1 MTDYNNISD
10 EYDKSKQDRW
20 RIDIE
25 KYSITE
31 YLKDK
36 IKGKRVLDI
45 LCGSG
50 IYSNLFY
57 ELGAKEVVGIDISE
71 EMVKLAKQK
80 TKYPNSSFIQCDAQK
95 LNDLSL
101 DKFDIITCIFLFNY
115 AKNEEELENM
125 IKNLKNILNEN
136 GILLIFNDNI
146 LQTDYTTDYSR
157 YNFTKTCN
165 DNIITYTFSDFDVI
179 NYKTSAS
186 IFFKTFQ
193 KYFKETTIHILQTK
207 QNKEFYDLFHSN
219 QPFLFLTC
227 K

>member
-36 IKGKRVLDI
+36 INGKRVLDI
-45 LCGSG
+45 PCGSG

-80 TKYPNSSFIQCDAQK
+80 TKCPNSSFIQCDAQK

-125 IKNLKNILNEN
+125 IKNLKNLLNEN
-136 GILLIFNDNI
+136 GILLIFNKNNI
-146 LQTDYTTDYSR
+146 
-157 YNFTKTCN
+157 K
-165 DNIITYTFSDFDVI
+165 
-179 NYKTSAS
+179 
-186 IFFKTFQ
+186 IF
-193 KYFKETTIHILQTK
+193 L
-207 QNKEFYDLFHSN
+207 
-219 QPFLFLTC
+219 
-227 K
+227 